1 MSIHYEQYTERPTE
15 VANSLLWQRVIV
27 RYTIRMTL
35 ESKPPRKRG
44 PIAGPKT
51 EKYTLLLEPELAEW
65 AKQQPGGL
73 SAQVRRFLRAA
84 YAQEAVQKPSSEQPL
99 TLEERRAFLRLPLAE
114 RRRILAEQ
122 AESLQAHYEED
133 TEWREFQGG
142 DIVEY

>member
-1 MSIHYEQYTERPTE
+1 
-15 VANSLLWQRVIV
+15 
-27 RYTIRMTL
+27 MTL
-35 ESKPPRKRG
+35 ERKPSRKRG

-51 EKYTLLLEPELAEW
+51 EKYTILLEPELAEW

-84 YAQEAVQKPSSEQPL
+84 YAQEAVQKPPTEQPL

-122 AESLQAHYEED
+122 AERLEAHYEED